1 MELKHLRYFVVL
13 AEELHFGRA
22 AERLRISQ
30 PPLSQMVRRLE
41 QELGVALFSRTSR
54 NVELTEPGR
63 LFLEEA
69 RRTLSQA
76 AHAVRVAQEARD
88 GEVGHLEVGF
98 VHACGVFP
106 LAARKF
112 ARRFP
117 GVKLTLRHMST
128 AEQVASL
135 VRGTLDVGF
144 VHLPVNRDGLV
155 VEEVQRDALMVALPV
170 RHALASRSSITWRSL
185 ADQPF
190 VGFARAAAPEAYD
203 ALLLFLRQ
211 AGFSPHVVYETD
223 SLLARLRIVG
233 AGFGVSLV
241 PAYAV
246 GFPRPGVV
254 LRPLAPPRPRV
265 GIGVVH
271 APSRVTPA
279 LQAFLAMVREAVA
292 DSPGKGV
299 KGPRRRRRGRPG
311 RPRKLRTGSGSR
323 RAWSGGPG
331 RGASSPRAPAPRR

>member
-1 MELKHLRYFVVL
+1 MELKHLRYFVIL

-54 NVELTEPGR
+54 SVELTEPGR
-63 LFLEEA
+63 LFLAEA

-76 AHAVRVAQEARD
+76 AHAVRVAQQAQG
-88 GEVGHLEVGF
+88 GEVGHLEIGF
-98 VHACGVFP
+98 VPACGVFP

-112 ARRFP
+112 AERFP
-117 GVKLTLRHMST
+117 GVKMTLRHMST

-135 VRGTLDVGF
+135 LWGTLDVGF
-144 VHLPVNRDGLV
+144 VHLPVDREGLA
-155 VEEVQRDALMVALPV
+155 VEEVQRDPLMVALPV
-170 RHALASRSSITWRSL
+170 RHALASRSSISWRSL

-211 AGFSPHVVYETD
+211 AGFRPHAVYETD

-233 AGFGVSLV
+233 AGFGLSLV
-241 PAYAV
+241 PAYAL
-246 GFPRPGVV
+246 GFSRPGVV
-254 LRPLAPPRPRV
+254 LRPLAPPRPQV

-279 LQAFLAMVREAVA
+279 LQGFLAVVREVA
-292 DSPGKGV
+292 AESRGRRV
-299 KGPRRRRRGRPG
+299 KNPRRRLASRPG
-311 RPRKLRTGSGSR
+311 RPRRPRAGSGSR
-323 RAWSGGPG
+323 P
-331 RGASSPRAPAPRR
+331 AS